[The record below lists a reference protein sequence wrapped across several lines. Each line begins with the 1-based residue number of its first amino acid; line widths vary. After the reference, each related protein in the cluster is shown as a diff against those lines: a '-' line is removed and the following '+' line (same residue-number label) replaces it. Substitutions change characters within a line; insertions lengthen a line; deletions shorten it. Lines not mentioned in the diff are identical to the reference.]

1 MSCYPLYNFDR
12 LFAKGSINVTSLSL
26 PTQSLDVLQQV
37 MKAKTYLKGFIEF
50 LKIAAI
56 IVLLAIFGYWSLK
69 AIQKYFSGPISSSV
83 SYTLGDDGQGY
94 IGKQKKVFT
103 LLTLYLL

>member
-1 MSCYPLYNFDR
+1 
-12 LFAKGSINVTSLSL
+12 
-26 PTQSLDVLQQV
+26 
-37 MKAKTYLKGFIEF
+37 MKAKTYLKGFIGF

-83 SYTLGDDGQGY
+83 SYTFGDDGQGN
-94 IGKQKKVFT
+94 IGKHFKVIT
-103 LLTLYLL
+103 